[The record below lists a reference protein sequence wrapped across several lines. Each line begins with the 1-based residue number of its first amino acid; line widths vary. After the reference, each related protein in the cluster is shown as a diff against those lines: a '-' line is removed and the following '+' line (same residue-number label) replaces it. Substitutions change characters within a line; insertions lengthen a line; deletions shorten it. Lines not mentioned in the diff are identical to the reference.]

1 MTPTVRP
8 ARTDDAAAAAAL
20 HASEIGEGFLPTL
33 GPAFLRRLYRRLV
46 LDPSSFVLVA
56 EDGGGR
62 VVGFAAVAE
71 DLGRVYRS
79 FAVRDGV
86 VAGIVAAPRLLK
98 GWRKVRETLRYPAAT
113 TDLPPAEVLSV
124 AVAPEARGR
133 GVGRALLAEATAEL
147 TRRGVDG
154 ARVVTAATNDPA
166 LALYRAAGFREA
178 ERLEVHAGTASTVL
192 TWP

>member
-1 MTPTVRP
+1 MTVAVRP
-8 ARTDDAAAAAAL
+8 ARTGDAPAAAAL
-20 HASEIGEGFLPTL
+20 HASEISEGFLPTL

-46 LDPSSFVLVA
+46 LDPSSFVVVA
-56 EDGGGR
+56 DDGGR
-62 VVGFAAVAE
+62 VVGFAAAAE

-86 VAGIVAAPRLLK
+86 VAGVAAAPRLVK

-113 TDLPPAEVLSV
+113 GSLPAAEVLSV

-133 GVGRALLAEATAEL
+133 GVGRALLAEVLAEFA
-147 TRRGVDG
+147 RRGVDG

-166 LALYRAAGFREA
+166 QALYRAAGFREA